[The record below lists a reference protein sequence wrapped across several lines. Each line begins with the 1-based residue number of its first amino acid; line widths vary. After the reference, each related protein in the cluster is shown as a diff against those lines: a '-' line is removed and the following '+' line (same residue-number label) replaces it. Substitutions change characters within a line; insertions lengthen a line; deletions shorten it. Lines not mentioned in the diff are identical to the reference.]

1 MKIIVMGCGRVGE
14 QFARIMD
21 REGHD
26 VTVVDTDESALER
39 LKQGFGGRVILGVGF
54 DRQTLIQAGIE
65 EAEAFA
71 ATSNSDN
78 ANIVAARI
86 ARNIFHVPK
95 VVASLYD
102 PRRAEIYRR
111 LGLLTFSSTALG
123 AERVRELLTYQELE
137 PMMTFGGGEV
147 ALVNV
152 EASPFL
158 EGKQVRDLTVPG
170 EVSVVSIS
178 RQGQA
183 LLPLLGTTIR
193 AGDLIYIAVLT
204 AALERLKALLGYAE
218 GV

>member
-14 QFARIMD
+14 QFARLMD
-21 REGHD
+21 AEGHE
-26 VTVVDTDESALER
+26 VTIVDTDETALE
-39 LKQGFGGRVILGVGF
+39 KMKEGFRGKVIVGVGF
-54 DRQTLIQAGIE
+54 DRQILIQAGIE
-65 EAEAFA
+65 RAEAFA

-86 ARNIFHVPK
+86 ARNIFRVPK

-123 AERVRELLTYQELE
+123 VERVRELLTYQELE
-137 PMMTFGGGEV
+137 PIMTFGGGEV
-147 ALVNV
+147 ALVNL
-152 EASPFL
+152 EASPIL

-170 EVSVVSIS
+170 EIQVITIA

-183 LLPLLGTTIR
+183 ILPLLGTMIR
-193 AGDLIYIAVLT
+193 SGDLIYIAVLT
-204 AALERLKALLGYAE
+204 SALERLKALVGYAE